1 VKTGAGSY
9 AFANAGCWAGVAVTE
24 EDLLDVRF
32 GPLRIRTPLDNVAAA
47 DVTGP
52 YVAWRVLGVRLS
64 LADGGLTLGTATERG
79 ARIRFRDPVGPL
91 RHRALT
97 VTVEAPHL
105 LVRRLRRHLA
115 LREVEREPARR

>member
-1 VKTGAGSY
+1 VSTRY

-24 EDLLDVRF
+24 DDLLDVRF
-32 GPLRIRTPLDNVAAA
+32 GPLRIRTPLDNVAVA

-64 LADGGLTLGTATERG
+64 LADGGLTLGTATDRG
-79 ARIRFRDPVGPL
+79 ACIRFHEPVGPL
-91 RHRALT
+91 RHRGLT
-97 VTVEAPHL
+97 VTVEAPHR

-115 LREVEREPARR
+115 LREVERDPVRR

>member
-1 VKTGAGSY
+1 VGPVSTRYPFARAGA
-9 AFANAGCWAGVAVTE
+9 WARVEVTDDE
-24 EDLLDVRF
+24 RLDVRF
-32 GPLRIRTPLDNVAAA
+32 GPLRLRTPLANVAAA

-52 YVAWRVLGVRLS
+52 YPAWRVLGVRPS
-64 LADGGLTLGTATERG
+64 PGGGGLTLGTATERG

-115 LREVEREPARR
+115 LRELVGS